1 IPERAEHRHGV
12 AGIAG
17 GAGQGAGTAVRVLD
31 CQGAGADR
39 AGRSEWQAECAVSG
53 VAQSG
58 SGRAAG
64 KSYRAVGGRAAAAL
78 LPHERRRSCR
88 IAAMGRRLECHPRLG
103 RVRTGRY
110 QLMNTDTHTRTLP
123 TTIVEYLQ
131 QLREALADADP
142 ALIHDALYDAEAYL
156 RSELAEHTGKSEA
169 EAIAGVAGSYGAP
182 EEGADIYRETEV
194 TVNRAL
200 RSSGPVLRP
209 PVVIAAATA
218 AAAAAPEA
226 TVAAAPVAPAR
237 SWWARFFGVALD
249 PH

>member
-78 LPHERRRSCR
+78 LPHQRRRSCR

-103 RVRTGRY
+103 RVRTGRD

-123 TTIVEYLQ
+123 TTIAEYLQ

-142 ALIHDALYDAEAYL
+142 AMIQDALYDAEEYL
-156 RSELAEHTGKSEA
+156 RSELAEQTGKSEA
-169 EAIAGVAGSYGAP
+169 EVIAGVAGSYGAP
-182 EEGADIYRETEV
+182 EEVADIYRETEV

-200 RSSGPVLRP
+200 RTPRPSAQPVM
-209 PVVIAAATA
+209 PVMAAAVAAATTQPDA
-218 AAAAAPEA
+218 AE
-226 TVAAAPVAPAR
+226 AAPVPPPVR
-237 SWWARFFGVALD
+237 G
-249 PH
+249 P